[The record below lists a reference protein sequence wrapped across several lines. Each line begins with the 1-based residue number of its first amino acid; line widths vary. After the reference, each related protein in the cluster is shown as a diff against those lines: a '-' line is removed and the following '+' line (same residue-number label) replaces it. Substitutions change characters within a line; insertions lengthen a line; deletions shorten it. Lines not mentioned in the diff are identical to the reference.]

1 MVTQSIFQ
9 IFFDLANYIISLLP
23 DISQFVDERFGGM
36 AFMGL
41 MQTISWLIPINTI
54 FTCLVI
60 GIMFYN
66 AKFTVS
72 VINWLIRKIPT
83 IS

>member
-1 MVTQSIFQ
+1 MIIQSIFQ
-9 IFFDLANYIISLLP
+9 IFFDLASFIISLLP

-36 AFMGL
+36 AFVGL
-41 MQTISWLIPINTI
+41 MQTISWIIPINTVFNCI
-54 FTCLVI
+54 II

-72 VINWLIRKIPT
+72 VINWIIRKIPT